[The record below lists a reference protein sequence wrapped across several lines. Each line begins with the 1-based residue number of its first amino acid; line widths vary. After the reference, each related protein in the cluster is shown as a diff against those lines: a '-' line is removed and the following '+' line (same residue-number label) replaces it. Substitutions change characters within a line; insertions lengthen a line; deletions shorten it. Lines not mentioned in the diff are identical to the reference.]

1 MQATTFINKSAN
13 DNSASGTNQFW
24 KNFQAVVGPYWY
36 PTDANGRAFSE
47 VIRTYGML
55 ALLVLLIVVMVGATV
70 FNSFVNRY
78 LIDVITQE
86 KDLEKFSDLL
96 LLYGFAL
103 VLVTILVGISKFV
116 RKKIALEWYEWLNS
130 QILSKYFNNRAYY
143 KINFQSDVTN
153 PDQQISQEIEPLTKD
168 FLSFSATLLEKVLE
182 MTAFLILLWTLSKFV
197 AVALVCYTVVGNLIA
212 IYLAQELNKIKQEE
226 VESNADYT
234 YSLTHVRNHA
244 ESIAFF
250 QGESQELNIVNRRFN
265 RIVQSVKRKIDWERS
280 QDIFNRGYQAVIQIF
295 PFIVFG
301 PMQIRGEIDFGEI
314 SQAALACNLFA
325 TAMAELIKEFATS
338 GKFSSYIDR
347 LFELSEALKSVT
359 KEQENVSIIKTKEE
373 KRLAFENVTLQ
384 TPNYEQ
390 VIVEELSLS
399 VQPGEGLLIVGPSGR
414 GKSSLLRAIAGL
426 WNSGTGRVI
435 RPPLEDVLFLPQR
448 PYIILGTLREQ
459 LLYPHTTRGMSDRA
473 LEAILKQVNLQNLL
487 SRIDNFDTELPWEN
501 ILSLGEQQRL
511 AFARLLVTRPSF
523 TILDEA
529 TSALDLNNE
538 GNLYQQLQETNT
550 TYISVGHRESLFSY
564 HQWVLELSQDSSW
577 RLLSVE
583 DYRQQKAQE
592 LTTDNYAENSGI
604 TIEVVPNS
612 KPATQPEILTDAS
625 ENSEITIDFVSDDE
639 PENQSEILTDAY
651 ENTEILIDFVSDDE
665 PINQSEILTDAYEN
679 TEILIDSVSD
689 DEPINQSEIL
699 TDAYENTEILID
711 SVSDDE
717 PINQSERSTADTG
730 EIVGLSHRE
739 MQELTDYS
747 LGTVRSKASKGQ
759 TITTKDGS
767 TYRYNKDSKV
777 LKWVRVE
784 RLEN

>member
-13 DNSASGTNQFW
+13 NNSAPGTNQFW
-24 KNFQAVVGPYWY
+24 KNFHKIIGPYWY
-36 PTDANGRAFSE
+36 PTDANGRAFSD
-47 VIRTYGML
+47 VIRTWGML
-55 ALLVLLIVVMVGATV
+55 ILLILLIISLVGVTV
-70 FNSFVNRY
+70 FNSFVSRF
-78 LIDVITQE
+78 LLDVITEE
-86 KDLEKFSDLL
+86 KDLKKFTDIL
-96 LLYGFAL
+96 LLYGSAL
-103 VLVTILVGISKFV
+103 VLVTILLGFSRFV
-116 RKKIALEWYEWLNS
+116 RKKLALDWYEWLNNH
-130 QILSKYFNNRAYY
+130 ILSKYLSNRAYY
-143 KINFQSDVTN
+143 KLNFKSDVNN
-153 PDQQISQEIEPLTKD
+153 PDQQISQEIEPLTRD
-168 FLSFSATLLEKVLE
+168 TMSFLATLLEKVIE
-182 MTAFLILLWTLSKFV
+182 MTAFLIILWILSPWV
-197 AVALVCYTVVGNLIA
+197 AIALVCYTIIGNLIGL
-212 IYLAQELNKIKQEE
+212 YLAQELNKIKQKELE
-226 VESNADYT
+226 CTADYT

-250 QGESQELNIVNRRFN
+250 QGEDQELNIIQRRFN
-265 RIVQSVKRKIDWERS
+265 KIIQGAKQKINWERS

-301 PMQIRGEIDFGEI
+301 PLQIKGEIDFGEI
-314 SQAALACNLFA
+314 AQASLACNLFSN
-325 TAMAELIKEFATS
+325 AMAELIREFATS
-338 GKFSSYIDR
+338 GRFASYIER
-347 LFELSEALKSVT
+347 LAELWEGLTVVT
-359 KEQENVSIIKTKEE
+359 QQPENVSTIKTQEE
-373 KRLAFENVTLQ
+373 KRLAFESVTLQ

-426 WNSGTGRVI
+426 WNSGTGRVV

-459 LLYPHTTRGMSDRA
+459 LLYPHTKRGMSDRE
-473 LEAILKQVNLQNLL
+473 LEAVLKQVNLQNLL

-511 AFARLLVTRPSF
+511 AFARLLITHPSF

-564 HQWVLELSQDSSW
+564 HKWVLELSQDSSW

-583 DYRQQKAQE
+583 DYRRQKAQE
-592 LTTDNYAENSGI
+592 LATDNYSQNSGVIVEVIPNNKSDDATENQSETLTNASQNSEI
-604 TIEVVPNS
+604 TIEFVSDNEPENKSETLTNS
-612 KPATQPEILTDAS
+612 SQNSEITIEFVSDSEPTNQSETLTDAS
-625 ENSEITIDFVSDDE
+625 ENSEITIDSVSDNE
-639 PENQSEILTDAY
+639 PTNQSET
-651 ENTEILIDFVSDDE
+651 
-665 PINQSEILTDAYEN
+665 
-679 TEILIDSVSD
+679 
-689 DEPINQSEIL
+689 
-699 TDAYENTEILID
+699 
-711 SVSDDE
+711 
-717 PINQSERSTADTG
+717 STADTG
-730 EIVGLSHRE
+730 EIVGLSHGE
-739 MQELTDYS
+739 MQKLTDYS
-747 LGTVRSKASKGQ
+747 LGTVRTKASKGQ